1 MARIV
6 TALCLILFMASPAL
20 ACGVMEKAY
29 PKVGSIV
36 EPTDHITLTFTK
48 AIVQGSNSIKITD
61 ASGNEV
67 KAGKPVSSD
76 DDTVLSLKTDHLLA
90 PGKYKVLWNV
100 IWQDCNSKTQGDYKF
115 TIRKE

>member
-1 MARIV
+1 MVRIV

-20 ACGVMEKAY
+20 ACGVMDKAD
-29 PKVGSIV
+29 PKVGSTV

-48 AIVQGSNSIKITD
+48 AIIEGDNSIKITD
-61 ASGNEV
+61 AAGNTV

-90 PGKYKVLWNV
+90 PGKYKVLWTV
-100 IWQDCNSKTQGDYKF
+100 VWQDCNSKTQGDYKF
-115 TIRKE
+115 TVK